1 MFLRPDTL
9 KGDKKKI
16 YVAFKVLKYVMDV
29 DVTSYMVRSN
39 YRTFLF
45 NNESNILSFH
55 FRSSGPL
62 MTNFSTQEKSLR
74 TSMEP
79 STAFLSTAV
88 SGKTLKSNF

>member
-1 MFLRPDTL
+1 M

-39 YRTFLF
+39 YQTFLF
-45 NNESNILSFH
+45 NNESNILSFY

-62 MTNFSTQEKSLR
+62 KKNFATQKKSLR

-79 STAFLSTAV
+79 STAFLNTSV
-88 SGKTLKSNF
+88 SGMTLNSNF

>member
-29 DVTSYMVRSN
+29 DVTSYMVRKNYFHFSN
-39 YRTFLF
+39 D
-45 NNESNILSFH
+45 SNASSFH

-62 MTNFSTQEKSLR
+62 MRNLFSQEKSSR

-79 STAFLSTAV
+79 STAFLSTPV
-88 SGKTLKSNF
+88 SGMTLKSNFYK